1 VVIDGDHPDVQ
12 CLAESVR
19 GKDEL
24 RTVHTPYRV
33 VRDEFV
39 HSYDIGASE
48 VSVSASDVIHHGH
61 GICFAKAH
69 LLAALLRS
77 NAIPAGLCYRN
88 LLVAIRIQ
96 EQPAYMA

>member
-1 VVIDGDHPDVQ
+1 MATTQTFNVSRSPCG
-12 CLAESVR
+12 AKTNSGR
-19 GKDEL
+19 S
-24 RTVHTPYRV
+24 TPPIGW
-33 VRDEFV
+33 

-88 LLVAIRIQ
+88 LLVAIRVQ